1 MNALY
6 PLPAHYGALL
16 GLCLAGLLA
25 LWWFMLGSR
34 YVARRR
40 LLRRRIEALAAP
52 SDAAQQAAFAE
63 THAAAARMRELLL
76 RSPALRALHHPL
88 YDLPWLLFIGDED
101 AGLPALLAAAR
112 REASSPSFTQA
123 ALAVGETGGEGFWR
137 WHLLPAMIAI
147 ESRPA
152 TVHEPATPLER
163 GLWYQALLALADQR
177 ERLPLN
183 GLVVCVS
190 AASLLGDAQRLAADA
205 ARLRRRVDEA
215 AELLRLHLPV
225 YLLVTGLD
233 RLEGYEV
240 LRDALSPAVRAQA
253 LGHRLPD
260 NAAAA
265 ARPDAL
271 FEPLALRL
279 HALRMGLL
287 RSQTAP
293 ARRQAIHAF
302 VEQVRALQPGVRT
315 FAQQLFEPA
324 RGGHTFVRWRG
335 LYLVATPSDSGRS
348 AFVSDLFQRFLPAD
362 QPLAR

>member
-16 GLCLAGLLA
+16 ALCLAGLVA

-34 YVARRR
+34 YFARRR
-40 LLRRRIEALAAP
+40 LLRRRIEALGMP
-52 SDAAQQAAFAE
+52 SEAAQPAAFAE
-63 THAAAARMRELLL
+63 PRAAVARAREQLL
-76 RSPALRALHHPL
+76 RSPSLRARHQPL

-112 REASSPSFTQA
+112 HERVHETD
-123 ALAVGETGGEGFWR
+123 GEDFWR
-137 WHLLPAMIAI
+137 WHFLPAMVAV
-147 ESRPA
+147 EARPA
-152 TVHEPATPLER
+152 AVHEPATPRER
-163 GLWYQALLALADQR
+163 SLWYQALLALADQR

-183 GLVVCVS
+183 GVVACVS
-190 AASLLGDAQRLAADA
+190 AASLLGDAQQWLADA

-215 AELLRLHLPV
+215 AELLRLQLPV
-225 YLLVTGLD
+225 YLLVTGLE
-233 RLEGYEV
+233 RLAGYEV
-240 LRDALSPAVRAQA
+240 LREALPSAVRAQA

-260 NAAAA
+260 TSAAT

-287 RSQTAP
+287 RSQPEP

-302 VEQVRALQPGVRT
+302 VEQVRALQPGLRA
-315 FAQQLFEPA
+315 FAQELFERA
-324 RGGHTFVRWRG
+324 RSGHAVARWRG
-335 LYLVATPSDSGRS
+335 LYLVAAPEDSDQS